1 MPNPQNLTPF
11 KPGQSGNPKG
21 RPPKGYSI
29 TETFREMLKAQPDIK
44 QALATKVLQAAI
56 KGDLAAIKLL
66 WQYMDGMPPQNQT
79 LTITDVSKV
88 VEKLESDYGEFRQ
101 DTMEQAVAA
110 NPPVQDQGQTG
121 AVSDLP
127 AQPDAAETPK

>member
-1 MPNPQNLTPF
+1 MANPRPSNPM
-11 KPGQSGNPKG
+11 KPGETRNPNG

-29 TETFREMLKAQPDIK
+29 TEMMQQMLKASPDIK
-44 QALATKVLQAAI
+44 TAIGKVVAQKAAE
-56 KGDLAAIKLL
+56 GDLVAIKLL

-79 LTITDVSKV
+79 LTITDVNKV

-101 DTMEQAVAA
+101 DIVEQAVAP
-110 NPPVQDQGQTG
+110 NPLVQDQGQTG

>member
-1 MPNPQNLTPF
+1 MAKPVAGFNANPQNINT
-11 KPGQSGNPKG
+11 NG

-29 TETFREMLKAQPDIK
+29 TETFREMLSAQPDIK
-44 QALATKVLQAAI
+44 RALAIKVINAAS

>member
-1 MPNPQNLTPF
+1 MAKPVAGFNANPQNINT
-11 KPGQSGNPKG
+11 KG

-29 TETFREMLKAQPDIK
+29 TETFREMLNAQPDIK

-101 DTMEQAVAA
+101 DVVEQALAV
-110 NPPVQDQGQTG
+110 NPPVQNQGQAG

-127 AQPDAAETPK
+127 AQPNAAETPA